1 MTPTPVDTSSLL
13 AESQVR
19 VDVFNRAEMKEDPY
33 FEYLPFSW
41 TAPNG
46 VEETYANPQTIF
58 DMIVISMV
66 DFQMDEF
73 FNIAVQK

>member
-1 MTPTPVDTSSLL
+1 
-13 AESQVR
+13 
-19 VDVFNRAEMKEDPY
+19 MKEDPY

-46 VEETYANPQTIF
+46 VEETYVNPQTIF
-58 DMIVISMV
+58 DMIIISMV
-66 DFQMDEF
+66 DFQMDKF